1 MLIYKLL
8 GEQAEKEFARS
19 WGISYGMNAA
29 TEWKDIVHETVKAAI
44 IMAILER
51 LCLTR
56 PASWL
61 EEHLDYFCVVR
72 TSKVWPCRA
81 AADARSCA
89 VQHALLMKHQACTLF
104 QKIAFERDHL
114 KRLAD

>member
-19 WGISYGMNAA
+19 WGVSYGMSAA

-44 IMAILER
+44 ILAVLER

-56 PASWL
+56 PSSWL
-61 EEHLDYFCVVR
+61 EEHIDYLCVVR
-72 TSKVWPCRA
+72 ARRLGC
-81 AADARSCA
+81 DAQR
-89 VQHALLMKHQACTLF
+89 
-104 QKIAFERDHL
+104 
-114 KRLAD
+114 